1 MKESLFGF
9 LIIGILV
16 GCFLGALEGLF
27 GLSLENPVLYV
38 LGSCGLHGLV
48 GGVLGALLGVVHTAV
63 PAPLHLTHH
72 VRTVRR
78 TLWPSGDDSL
88 QARCQSCATIWVS
101 AFMLALLISLV
112 WDGYRHLM
120 TRIQS
125 TEFAALGVAL
135 FGLLVISFG
144 LALTAPIRSSLAR
157 LGEGLV
163 RRRPDLTFL
172 VHPIL
177 NLVVATALVL
187 LLTLSAESPDQSL
200 WSLVPWRPLVIG
212 MTLITLTGLFGEWL
226 ANHLVRFPL
235 THCVQLSMIALFL
248 AGGVS
253 IAGLRSVSY
262 VNLSD
267 EPWD

>member
-1 MKESLFGF
+1 MAESRKVKLLEGLRFVHEGIFLRFSHHRHPRGLFS
-9 LIIGILV
+9 
-16 GCFLGALEGLF
+16 GALEGL
-27 GLSLENPVLYV
+27 
-38 LGSCGLHGLV
+38 LGCPWKPCSCMFSALV
-48 GGVLGALLGVVHTAV
+48 DFMDSSAASWCLGVLHTAV

-144 LALTAPIRSSLAR
+144 LALTVPIRSSLAR

-177 NLVVATALVL
+177 NLVVA
-187 LLTLSAESPDQSL
+187 
-200 WSLVPWRPLVIG
+200 
-212 MTLITLTGLFGEWL
+212 
-226 ANHLVRFPL
+226 
-235 THCVQLSMIALFL
+235 IAQVCF
-248 AGGVS
+248 
-253 IAGLRSVSY
+253 
-262 VNLSD
+262 
-267 EPWD
+267 